1 MRYGF
6 LFDSRTNG
14 CERFRQDSGNMLS
27 CSALSFSPP
36 PCGEGSGVGVR
47 GRDLACGYPLPNPP
61 AQGGR
66 EQICWSRPEYFA
78 ETSRTDKVACESATM
93 RQKSDEQ
100 RRARPA
106 GARRDRKLV
115 SRTMEEPVR

>member
-1 MRYGF
+1 MGSCLIQGRMGANVS
-6 LFDSRTNG
+6 DRIAEI
-14 CERFRQDSGNMLS
+14 CCRARRFP
-27 CSALSFSPP
+27 SPVP
-36 PCGEGSGVGVR
+36 LAGR
-47 GRDLACGYPLPNPP
+47 GRGWGFAGEISLVATPLPNPP
-61 AQGGR
+61 TQGGR
-66 EQICWSRPEYFA
+66 EQICWSRPQYFA